1 MKEKFDRNSPHVNI
15 GEIGRKVNESSKEK
29 IAILEETKKKIQGAI
44 INQTIKNDLISN
56 IDEMADNL
64 DQQNTFHR

>member
-29 IAILEETKKKIQGAI
+29 IAILEETKMTCI
-44 INQTIKNDLISN
+44 L
-56 IDEMADNL
+56 
-64 DQQNTFHR
+64 